1 MVTPHHWCYIGSG
14 AFDGETQRDR
24 RHGLEGLARLV
35 YYQLLREVRAWAS
48 LQFLGGITVVG
59 CSCLEAI
66 YRKSNELMHY
76 FGFGCYLRNNV
87 TTGPLKV
94 RVAWQPRTTR
104 CWQAGFRH
112 LSSTLNAGCGGRRLC
127 QARGPSR
134 CGAAGHSSRWVFLA
148 HSISCH
154 MPMRPRLVK
163 YFILITS

>member
-76 FGFGCYLRNNV
+76 FGFGCYLRN
-87 TTGPLKV
+87 KV
-94 RVAWQPRTTR
+94 LASGFQAFVINAQCWLRRAAAMPSAWP
-104 CWQAGFRH
+104 
-112 LSSTLNAGCGGRRLC
+112 
-127 QARGPSR
+127 
-134 CGAAGHSSRWVFLA
+134 
-148 HSISCH
+148 
-154 MPMRPRLVK
+154 
-163 YFILITS
+163 